1 MRSRRSR
8 LAPAAVQPL
17 LALAQAQFADGAPT
31 LARAEEVVTHLFR
44 SLGPELIEGLLHE
57 AHPAPS
63 PEKGARRS
71 VRVGTPATA
80 TGSDLAR

>member
-1 MRSRRSR
+1 
-8 LAPAAVQPL
+8 L